1 MQLPIKAH
9 YAVLAMLALAMRHRS
24 GDLLAAR
31 TIASQHR
38 IPSQFLGQILQQLRM
53 AGLIQ
58 STRGSSGGF
67 RLSQAPEK
75 ISLGQILESVGLNP
89 SSFQNSQSSDQQD
102 PLAQVVQDVWQDLA
116 DLQSEFLQQQTLA
129 DLVQRTSSDPAGMFY
144 I

>member
-31 TIASQHR
+31 TIAAQQR

-53 AGLIQ
+53 AGLIL

-67 RLSQAPEK
+67 RLAQDPEK
-75 ISLGQILESVGLNP
+75 ISLAQVLEAVGLNP
-89 SSFQNSQSSDQQD
+89 SGGQNPLSINHED
-102 PLAQVVQDVWQDLA
+102 PLALVVQDIWQDLA
-116 DLQSEFLQQQTLA
+116 NLQSDFLQQHTLA
-129 DLVQRTSSDPAGMFY
+129 ELVQRVSSDPAGMFY